1 MRIELL
7 PVLLGVVAVVI
18 GGVLVLDALIA
29 DGTFTPVERRRR
41 NRPPRNR
48 TGEALLG
55 AAIILIGASLIGRDQ
70 WPYTTVSVI
79 LAVVLGAA
87 GVVMNWRYL
96 SEMAAAPQR
105 RSGSAAVDAAG
116 DVAAGPPDEEHP
128 ASLS

>member
-7 PVLLGVVAVVI
+7 PVLLGVVACVI
-18 GGVLVLDALIA
+18 GGVLVLDALIS
-29 DGTFTPVERRRR
+29 DGTFIPVERRRR

-87 GVVMNWRYL
+87 GVVLNWRYL

-105 RSGSAAVDAAG
+105 RG
-116 DVAAGPPDEEHP
+116 DVAPVETDADGAPRPPSKNIAP
-128 ASLS
+128 R